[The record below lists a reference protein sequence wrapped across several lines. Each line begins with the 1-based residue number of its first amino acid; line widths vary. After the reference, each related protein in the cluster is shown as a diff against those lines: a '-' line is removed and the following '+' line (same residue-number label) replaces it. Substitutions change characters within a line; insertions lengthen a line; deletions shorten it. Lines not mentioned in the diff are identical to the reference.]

1 MPNNFLRIIAFAS
14 SLLVSA
20 PAISQQPIDSA
31 LITTIQ
37 GSVDLVTPQGKQPL
51 QAFTKL
57 KRGDL
62 LALSRARVQLIY
74 FENGR
79 QEIWTGG
86 GRLEVLGRES
96 RTFGLANPEVKMLPV
111 SMVKQIARTPAPDSQ
126 GRGGVVRTRAI
137 ASPEAIAKLE
147 NSYRQL
153 RMEAV
158 RGDLNPELYLLSGL
172 FEMREIER
180 VEQMLRD
187 LQQSRPGDAEVGLV
201 VALYQKA
208 IRNARE
214 SRAR

>member
-1 MPNNFLRIIAFAS
+1 MPNKFIQIIVIAT
-14 SLLVSA
+14 SLLASTG
-20 PAISQQPIDSA
+20 AISQQAIDSA
-31 LITTIQ
+31 LITSLH

-62 LALSRARVQLIY
+62 LALGRARGQLVY
-74 FENGR
+74 FESGR
-79 QEIWTGG
+79 QEIWNGG
-86 GRLEVLGRES
+86 GRLEVLGTES
-96 RTFGLANPEVKMLPV
+96 RAFGLANPEVKMLSV
-111 SMVKQIARTPAPDSQ
+111 SMVRQIARTPAPDSQ

-147 NSYRQL
+147 SSYRQL

-180 VEQMLRD
+180 VEQLLRD
-187 LQQSRPGDAEVGLV
+187 LQQSRPGDTEVGLV

-208 IRNARE
+208 IKNARE
-214 SRAR
+214 SRPR